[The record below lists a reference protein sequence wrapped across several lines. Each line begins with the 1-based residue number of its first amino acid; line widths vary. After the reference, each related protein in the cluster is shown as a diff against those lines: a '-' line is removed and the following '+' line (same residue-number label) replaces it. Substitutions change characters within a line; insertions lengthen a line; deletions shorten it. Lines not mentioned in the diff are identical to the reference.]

1 MRISDWSSDVCSSDL
16 YNGATSFEIDG
27 QAAPGYSSGTALKAM
42 EELAKENL
50 PAGVGYSWTNL
61 SYEEAASAGQ
71 ASALYTLS
79 VLIVFLCLAALYE
92 SWAIPFAVLLVVPL
106 GAIGALLAATMTGLA
121 NDVRSEEHT
130 SELQSLMRIS
140 YAVFCLKKKT
150 TTQRR
155 HTCTN

>member
-50 PAGVGYSWTNL
+50 QAGVGYSWTNL

-71 ASALYTLS
+71 APALYTLS
-79 VLIVFLCLAALYE
+79 VLIVFLCLAALYA
-92 SWAIPFAVLLVVPL
+92 SWAI
-106 GAIGALLAATMTGLA
+106 
-121 NDVRSEEHT
+121 RSEENT
-130 SELQSLMRIS
+130 SELQSLMRNL

-150 TTQRR
+150 
-155 HTCTN
+155 HTNNHQYSTNKQSN